1 MVRLSWRDTS
11 STIRLSP
18 LTPGKV
24 LVTTGKSVFFFHWE
38 VPKEETFNVQAPPK
52 CDGCQTL
59 LAIQQEQPHRVET
72 AFSSPPSSAD
82 DGLDAGPEF
91 IRKSRDSNVSNLVLS
106 LFYYSYDM
114 YGVKHL

>member
-1 MVRLSWRDTS
+1 MCK
-11 STIRLSP
+11 P
-18 LTPGKV
+18 L
-24 LVTTGKSVFFFHWE
+24 
-38 VPKEETFNVQAPPK
+38 PK

-59 LAIQQEQPHRVET
+59 LAIQQEQPRRVET

-91 IRKSRDSNVSNLVLS
+91 IRKPRDSNVSNLVLS
-106 LFYYSYDM
+106 FYYDYDM

>member
-11 STIRLSP
+11 STILLSP

-24 LVTTGKSVFFFHWE
+24 LVTTEKSVFFFHWE

-59 LAIQQEQPHRVET
+59 LAIHQEQHHKVGT

-82 DGLDAGPEF
+82 DGLDAVPEF
-91 IRKSRDSNVSNLVLS
+91 IRTPRDSHVSNLVLS
-106 LFYYSYDM
+106 LFI
-114 YGVKHL
+114 LL

>member
-24 LVTTGKSVFFFHWE
+24 LVTTEKSVFFHWE
-38 VPKEETFNVQAPPK
+38 VPKEETFNVQASPK
-52 CDGCQTL
+52 CDGGQTL

-82 DGLDAGPEF
+82 DGLDAGP
-91 IRKSRDSNVSNLVLS
+91 
-106 LFYYSYDM
+106 
-114 YGVKHL
+114 

>member
-1 MVRLSWRDTS
+1 MARYILNDTVIPVDSRES
-11 STIRLSP
+11 S
-18 LTPGKV
+18 GDYW
-24 LVTTGKSVFFFHWE
+24 SVFLFSWE

-59 LAIQQEQPHRVET
+59 LAIQQEQHHRVET

-91 IRKSRDSNVSNLVLS
+91 IPKCRDSNVSDLVLS
-106 LFYYSYDM
+106 LLYYAYDM

>member
-1 MVRLSWRDTS
+1 MCK
-11 STIRLSP
+11 P
-18 LTPGKV
+18 L
-24 LVTTGKSVFFFHWE
+24 
-38 VPKEETFNVQAPPK
+38 PK

-59 LAIQQEQPHRVET
+59 LAIQQEQPYRVET
-72 AFSSPPSSAD
+72 AFSSPPSSTD

>member
-1 MVRLSWRDTS
+1 M
-11 STIRLSP
+11 
-18 LTPGKV
+18 
-24 LVTTGKSVFFFHWE
+24 TTGLSVFLFFLGG
-38 VPKEETFNVQAPPK
+38 PKEETFNVQAPPK

-59 LAIQQEQPHRVET
+59 LAIHQEQHHRVET

-91 IRKSRDSNVSNLVLS
+91 IRKSGYSNVSNLVLS

>member
-1 MVRLSWRDTS
+1 MARYILNDTVIPVDSRES
-11 STIRLSP
+11 S
-18 LTPGKV
+18 GDYWKV
-24 LVTTGKSVFFFHWE
+24 SVSFF
-38 VPKEETFNVQAPPK
+38 VGGTQGGDIQCASPPK

-59 LAIQQEQPHRVET
+59 LAIQQEQHHRVET